1 MDREA
6 AVIRTEMSLTR
17 AALDSKI
24 AELEARTRRL
34 APRAVARRSF
44 DANVF
49 DYAIGSA
56 LTLVGGLI
64 AWLGYR
70 RVSNQP
76 RRLPRSPEF
85 DVARSGAGFLRRDQ

>member
-1 MDREA
+1 
-6 AVIRTEMSLTR
+6 MSLTR
-17 AALDSKI
+17 AALDRKI
-24 AELEARTRRL
+24 TELEARTRRL

-49 DYAIGSA
+49 DYSIGA
-56 LTLVGGLI
+56 VLTLVGGLM
-64 AWLGYR
+64 AWFGYR

-76 RRLPRSPEF
+76 KDLSRSPEF